1 VLSAEM
7 ARCFSPWAEIEQ
19 KSSSGLQGSL
29 PWAKLRPGPQR
40 TAYPE
45 PMALGP
51 LDRRETRESRRPR
64 RSTLALASVTALV
77 LAALIVGGAIAAIA
91 LSRGSLKQS
100 PTALADLKLG
110 PFAGHVERAVVR
122 SADGSRVQLADV
134 HGALV
139 PRKPL
144 EPGVR
149 ATLTVTVRRPGA
161 LAWMLGTTFTKHLTL
176 RTPSVAVSNQWLTL
190 THSGRLQIAFTG
202 GIAALAVGD
211 AARSAAHGKTL
222 TLNPSVRSG
231 SVAIRVAARSW
242 ERLGPR
248 TLVTW
253 FPRSHV
259 PLLVAAPSP
268 AATISPTSSLRLT
281 FSRPVARIFGTANPP
296 LSPSVAGAWTR
307 PNSHTLVFKPTG
319 AGFPLAATVE
329 LNLPTVVS
337 ANDSSPLTASPGR
350 WRPAVSCASNSSSRS
365 SATCRCAGQ
374 RRARPPCRPRG
385 RR

>member
-1 VLSAEM
+1 
-7 ARCFSPWAEIEQ
+7 
-19 KSSSGLQGSL
+19 
-29 PWAKLRPGPQR
+29 
-40 TAYPE
+40 
-45 PMALGP
+45 MALGP
-51 LDRRETRESRRPR
+51 LDRRETREARRPR
-64 RSTLALASVTALV
+64 RATLALASVTALV

-231 SVAIRVAARSW
+231 
-242 ERLGPR
+242 
-248 TLVTW
+248 
-253 FPRSHV
+253 
-259 PLLVAAPSP
+259 
-268 AATISPTSSLRLT
+268 
-281 FSRPVARIFGTANPP
+281 
-296 LSPSVAGAWTR
+296 
-307 PNSHTLVFKPTG
+307 
-319 AGFPLAATVE
+319 
-329 LNLPTVVS
+329 
-337 ANDSSPLTASPGR
+337 
-350 WRPAVSCASNSSSRS
+350 
-365 SATCRCAGQ
+365 
-374 RRARPPCRPRG
+374 
-385 RR
+385 